1 VSSSGSLSPPN
12 GNFASFGFVIDEEY
26 VRIYESTH
34 PQINQEGGRRD
45 EDVVEENLRTMNA
58 DQRCIF
64 NNVIGYLDT
73 GDESGRFI
81 FIDGP
86 GGSGKTFLYNTIIR
100 KCRMMGKKYF
110 SLAWTGIAASLLID
124 GMTSHSKLGLPL
136 QIDETT
142 VIKTCRGT
150 KKFEELRQVD
160 IIIWDEFTL
169 VPHRVLPPMLGDG
182 RPHSQVNDGNLSLL
196 TSVLSARCLS
206 SP

>member
-1 VSSSGSLSPPN
+1 
-12 GNFASFGFVIDEEY
+12 
-26 VRIYESTH
+26 
-34 PQINQEGGRRD
+34 
-45 EDVVEENLRTMNA
+45 MNA